1 MTRAVFQLQNPDN
14 GASANTPVEVT
25 VTGEIDVTNVDEF
38 RRSVLD
44 VPGPRPIILELS
56 GVKYLDSAGFATLD
70 RLLEQNAIV
79 LVLSPDSFMY
89 RVAELMCLPI
99 HHDTE
104 SARRALREKEA
115 EGLEPDRWP

>member
-14 GASANTPVEVT
+14 GTAPTTAAEVT

-38 RRSVLD
+38 TRSVLD
-44 VPGPRPIILELS
+44 VPGPRPIILQLS
-56 GVKYLDSAGFATLD
+56 GVKYLDSAGFAALD

-89 RVAELMCLPI
+89 RVAEIMCLPI

-104 SARRALREKEA
+104 RARRALQEKQA
-115 EGLEPDRWP
+115 GGLEPDLWP

>member
-38 RRSVLD
+38 TRSVLD
-44 VPGPRPIILELS
+44 VPGPRPIILQLS
-56 GVKYLDSAGFATLD
+56 GVKYLDSAGFAALD

-104 SARRALREKEA
+104 RARRALQEKQA
-115 EGLEPDRWP
+115 GGLEPDLWP